1 MIDVTLLGTG
11 GMMPLPSRALTSLYV
26 RYDGHCLLVDCGE
39 GTQTAIRSAKLRINP
54 IDAILITH
62 FHADHIS
69 GLPGLLLSLGNEA
82 RTEPITIYGPYGL
95 EKIVNSL
102 RVIAPDLPFEINFC
116 EFDPKKEIHFSCI
129 GLEVDTIPLS
139 HRIPCVG
146 YKFSLERIGKFNPE
160 RAKEKGI
167 PINLWGRLQRGEA
180 VDGFCPEDVLG
191 EKRRGLSLLYATDTR
206 PVDGIRFFGKDVD
219 LMILEGMFGEE
230 EKLDRAIEAH
240 HMLMREAA
248 EIARDASASEL
259 WLTHFSPATP
269 EPKLF
274 EEELKEI
281 FPNTVI
287 GTDGLSRTLIFVD

>member
-11 GMMPLPSRALTSLYV
+11 GMMPLPDRMLTSLYV
-26 RYDGHCLLVDCGE
+26 RYEGHVLLVDCGE
-39 GTQTAIRSAKLRINP
+39 GTQTAIRKAKLRINP

-62 FHADHIS
+62 FHADHVS

-82 RTEPITIYGPYGL
+82 RTEPITIYGPCGI
-95 EKIVNSL
+95 EKIVSSL
-102 RVIAPDLPFEINFC
+102 RIIAPDLPFEINYC
-116 EFDPKKEIHFSCI
+116 EFNPQKETHFSCI
-129 GLEVDTIPLS
+129 GLEVDTIPLY

-146 YKFSLERIGKFNPE
+146 YKFSLERIGKFDSV

-167 PINLWGRLQRGEA
+167 PVNLWGRLQNGES
-180 VDGFCPEDVLG
+180 VDGFCPDDVLG

-206 PVDGIRFFGKDVD
+206 PVEGIRTYGAGVD
-219 LMILEGMFGEE
+219 LMILEGMFGAE

-248 EIARDASASEL
+248 EIARNASPSEL

-274 EEELKEI
+274 EKELQGI

-287 GTDGLSRTLIFVD
+287 GTDGLSKTLVFVD